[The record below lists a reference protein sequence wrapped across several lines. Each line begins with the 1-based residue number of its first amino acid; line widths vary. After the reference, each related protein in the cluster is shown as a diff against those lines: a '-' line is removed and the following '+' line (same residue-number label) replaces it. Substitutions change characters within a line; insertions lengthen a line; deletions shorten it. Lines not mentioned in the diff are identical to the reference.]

1 MNQLEQVRQMC
12 MAIAQKHAHVGEI
25 RSLEASS
32 HANTAKLIAK
42 LIAADIAA
50 AELPA
55 PYLHSFYDLVNTELA
70 DNLIE
75 SLCELPDR
83 TSPDDEPD
91 LIVSTEAEIR
101 GTLLGVAA
109 SFDNRH
115 ADDVAIDNFAMAMK
129 EKMAKKRAE
138 GRGGWQTAP
147 VQSLQLMMS
156 DHIRK
161 GDPVDVANFCMMLH
175 YQSAPTSDVNFPYG
189 YAVLL
194 RPELHDLLPMF
205 DSIWPDPQ
213 MAQDHIKDRI
223 QFLIEE
229 GANSFEYDLV
239 ALPLYAAPPGPVV
252 KFDLVKH
259 LERQQAF
266 SLDKFGPGLRT
277 KMVTDHIRK
286 ELAEIE
292 AAPYDLKEWIDVINL
307 GLDGAWR
314 TGATPKEIVEVLA
327 AKLTAN
333 EQRTWPDWRT
343 ADPDK
348 AIEHIRSEAS

>member
-1 MNQLEQVRQMC
+1 MNQLEQVRHMC
-12 MAIAQKHAHVGEI
+12 MAIAHKHAQGGEI

-32 HANTAKLIAK
+32 RANTAK

-55 PYLHSFYDLVNTELA
+55 PYLHSFYNLVNTELS
-70 DNLIE
+70 NSLIHHLRDL
-75 SLCELPDR
+75 S
-83 TSPDDEPD
+83 SKIEPD
-91 LIVSTEAEIR
+91 HNARKHIYCEAEIACA
-101 GTLLGVAA
+101 LDDV
-109 SFDNRH
+109 
-115 ADDVAIDNFAMAMK
+115 ADDIDQRHPDDIAIDNFAMAMK

-147 VQSLQLMMS
+147 VQSLQLMMA

-175 YQSAPTSDVNFPYG
+175 HLSAPTSDANSPYG

-194 RPELHDLLPMF
+194 RSELHDLLPMF

-213 MAQDHIKDRI
+213 MAQDHIKDLI
-223 QFLIEE
+223 QVLIER
-229 GANSFEYDLV
+229 GAMSFECDLV
-239 ALPLYAAPPGPVV
+239 ALPLYATQPAPAVQY
-252 KFDLVKH
+252 DLVKH
-259 LERQQAF
+259 LARQQAF

-277 KMVTDHIRK
+277 KMVTDHILK
-286 ELAEIE
+286 ELKEIE
-292 AAPYDLKEWIDVINL
+292 ANPTDPEEWVDIVNL
-307 GLDGAWR
+307 GLDGALR
-314 TGATPKEIVEVLA
+314 TGATPQQIA
-327 AKLTAN
+327 AVIDKKLTTN

-348 AIEHIRSEAS
+348 AIEHIKSENC

>member
-1 MNQLEQVRQMC
+1 MNQLEQVRQIC
-12 MAIAQKHAHVGEI
+12 MAIAQKHAHVGVM

-32 HANTAKLIAK
+32 RANTAK

-55 PYLHSFYDLVNTELA
+55 PYLHSFYNLVNTEFS
-70 DNLIE
+70 DNLIHHMRDL
-75 SLCELPDR
+75 SSR
-83 TSPDDEPD
+83 IEPD
-91 LIVSTEAEIR
+91 HNVRKHIYCEAEIACA
-101 GTLLGVAA
+101 L
-109 SFDNRH
+109 
-115 ADDVAIDNFAMAMK
+115 DDVSTDMDQRHPDDIAIDYFAMAMK
-129 EKMAKKRAE
+129 TKMAKKRAE
-138 GRGGWQTAP
+138 GRTGWQTAP
-147 VQSLQLMMS
+147 TQSLRLMMA

-161 GDPVDVANFCMMLH
+161 GDPVDVANFCMMLNH
-175 YQSAPTSDVNFPYG
+175 QQASTVDTEQPYG

-194 RPELHDLLPMF
+194 RSELHDLMPMF
-205 DSIWPDPQ
+205 DSIWPDPI

-223 QFLIEE
+223 QALIEQ
-229 GANSFEYDLV
+229 GADSHDCDLV
-239 ALPLYAAPPGPVV
+239 GLPVYAVPTGPAAQ
-252 KFDLVKH
+252 FDLVKH

-314 TGATPKEIVEVLA
+314 TGATLKEIVEALA